1 MVKANIH
8 VSNINRLLK
17 GVKSEIFIEFI
28 HSNNKRL
35 LITTNKVAAISNL
48 NIIEKYIKDLNNVD
62 LNDIISP
69 GLLQSKSYL
78 KIICHIYKAKYP
90 KCNELHKLE
99 NHRDIAWCCK
109 ANFETNLLRL
119 KTPKEEP
126 CLHLFKYVNCKGNH
140 QADSYNCPLQKYK
153 FNYGWHSKKS
163 QKL

>member
-35 LITTNKVAAISNL
+35 LITTNKVAVISNL

-69 GLLQSKSYL
+69 GLLQSY
-78 KIICHIYKAKYP
+78 I
-90 KCNELHKLE
+90 KL
-99 NHRDIAWCCK
+99 NTQSVM
-109 ANFETNLLRL
+109 NSTN
-119 KTPKEEP
+119 
-126 CLHLFKYVNCKGNH
+126 
-140 QADSYNCPLQKYK
+140 
-153 FNYGWHSKKS
+153 
-163 QKL
+163 